1 MNDPNLTRITEPL
14 RELAT
19 RAPEERFN
27 VIVRVVVPT
36 SADPKVAYVGVPAIL
51 QQVAAAISALD
62 LDPSIHE
69 GVTSTG
75 AQAGSPFLYAV
86 LTGAHVLAL
95 DRQLPVDVPIE
106 FRRDQTALD
115 QTSDFNPGNLLT
127 RIIAEPLA
135 SKIKADPDD
144 FFDVIVVLSTGNPQG
159 PQAARKTVTGYF
171 DMLAKRAGDV
181 LSGEAGEVLSGPAA
195 GVPSGPAGDV
205 PSPSSEAK
213 IEYQANDDASHPY
226 VFATLA
232 GTQIRALIE
241 LDRSPATGPVAIHQ
255 IWEDSHVQALITK
268 SIATVKADAAHV
280 AYSAAGKDIVWAVLD
295 SGIDATH
302 PHFDAAGNLKLDKL
316 RPLRHRDFSG
326 TAPPN
331 ADPAKDDPGALIDAF
346 GHGTHVAGILAGSW
360 KAAPGSPGPAI
371 LRTSRDGAGAD
382 ERVLE
387 YPDVITGM
395 APQCK
400 LVSLRVLD
408 DRGGGQVSS
417 IIDAFEEIQRLN
429 GYGRNIVVAGV
440 NLSVGYPFDAK
451 WFGCGQSP
459 LCIEVNRLVRSG
471 VVVVTAA
478 GNSGYGTLTTAFTKG
493 WAATLPQTINDPGN
507 ADLAITVGSTHR
519 EQPHLY
525 GVSYFSSKGPTG
537 DGRLK
542 PDLVA
547 PGERI
552 ISCASAQSRLPAT
565 ISDPDSGKTTTI
577 PRDGYYYKED
587 SGTSMAAPHVSG
599 LIASF
604 LSIRRE
610 YIGQPESVKALFVEN
625 ATDLRRDRDFQ
636 GSGLVDIMRVIQAV

>member
-1 MNDPNLTRITEPL
+1 MNDPNLSRITEPL
-14 RELAT
+14 RALAS
-19 RAPEERFN
+19 RAPDERFN
-27 VIVRVVVPT
+27 IVVRVVVPP
-36 SADPKVAYVGVPAIL
+36 SADPSVAYDDVPDIL
-51 QQVAAAISALD
+51 QRVAAAISALD
-62 LDPSIHE
+62 LDSAIHE
-69 GVTSTG
+69 GVISTG
-75 AQAGSPFLYAV
+75 AQTGSPFLYAA
-86 LTGAHVLAL
+86 LTGAHVLTL
-95 DRQLPVDVPIE
+95 DRQIAPDVPIE
-106 FRRDQTALD
+106 FRRDQTATD
-115 QTSDFNPGNLLT
+115 QTSDFNPENLLT
-127 RIIAEPLA
+127 RVIAEPLA
-135 SKIKADPDD
+135 SKIQAAPEDY
-144 FFDVIVVLSTGNPQG
+144 FDVIVVLDTGNPQG
-159 PQAARKTVTGYF
+159 TRAARQAVTGYL
-171 DMLAKRAGDV
+171 DMLAQRAQT
-181 LSGEAGEVLSGPAA
+181 
-195 GVPSGPAGDV
+195 
-205 PSPSSEAK
+205 K
-213 IEYQANDDASHPY
+213 IDYQANGDATHPY
-226 VFATLA
+226 VYATLT
-232 GTQIRALIE
+232 GTLIRALIE
-241 LDRSPATGPVAIHQ
+241 LDRSPATGPVSIHQ
-255 IWEDSHVQALITK
+255 IWEDSHVGALITK

-280 AYSAAGKDIVWAVLD
+280 AYSALGKGIVWAILD

-302 PHFDAAGNLKLDKL
+302 PHFAAAGNLKLDAL

-326 TAPPN
+326 AAPPN
-331 ADPAKDDPGALIDAF
+331 PDAAKDDPGALVDEF
-346 GHGTHVAGILAGSW
+346 GHGTHVAGIVAGSW
-360 KAAPGSPGPAI
+360 KAVPGAPGPAI
-371 LRTSRDGAGAD
+371 LCTSRNGAGAD
-382 ERVLE
+382 ERELE
-387 YPDVITGM
+387 YPEVIAGM

-408 DRGGGQVSS
+408 DSGNGQVSS
-417 IIDAFEEIQRLN
+417 IIDAFEEIQRFN

-471 VVVVTAA
+471 VVVVAAA
-478 GNSGYGTLTTAFTKG
+478 GNSGYGTLATAFTKG
-493 WAATLPQTINDPGN
+493 WPATLAQTINDPGN

-565 ISDPDSGKTTTI
+565 ISDPEGGNTTTI
-577 PRDGYYYKED
+577 SRDGYTYKED

-599 LIASF
+599 LIAGF

-610 YIGQPESVKALFVEN
+610 YIGQPENVKALFVDN